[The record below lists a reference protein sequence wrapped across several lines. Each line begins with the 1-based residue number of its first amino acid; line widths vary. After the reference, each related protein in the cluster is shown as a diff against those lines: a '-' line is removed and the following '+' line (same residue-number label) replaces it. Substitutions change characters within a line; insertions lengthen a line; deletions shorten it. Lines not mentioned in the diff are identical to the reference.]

1 MDTVE
6 ALKNRIYALKEEA
19 YEKLI
24 LLPFY
29 NEETQL
35 IIKRCFK
42 NNEYLAPYF
51 YGGYSDSEYQ
61 RVIISSEEP
70 ALSDFGIATL
80 KIEVLGDKPINHRM
94 ILGSILAL
102 GLKREVIGDIIYD
115 TNYYYVFVVASLKE
129 FIISN
134 LSKIGPNNVL
144 LSEYLEP
151 ITFQKE
157 YAESKIFIASM
168 RLDNV
173 LAGAYN
179 LGRSA
184 AQKMIQDGLVKVN
197 HEVVLRDSKLLKE
210 GDLLSVRGKGRV
222 ILVKL
227 MGHTKS
233 NNLILAIKK
242 PI

>member
-29 NEETQL
+29 NAETQL

-61 RVIISSEEP
+61 RVIISGEEP

-134 LSKIGPNNVL
+134 LSKIGPN
-144 LSEYLEP
+144 
-151 ITFQKE
+151 
-157 YAESKIFIASM
+157 AESKIFIASM

-179 LGRSA
+179 LGRAA

-197 HEVVLRDSKLLKE
+197 HEVVLKDSKLLKE

-227 MGHTKS
+227 MGQTKS

>member
-1 MDTVE
+1 M
-6 ALKNRIYALKEEA
+6 
-19 YEKLI
+19 
-24 LLPFY
+24 
-29 NEETQL
+29 
-35 IIKRCFK
+35 
-42 NNEYLAPYF
+42 
-51 YGGYSDSEYQ
+51 
-61 RVIISSEEP
+61 
-70 ALSDFGIATL
+70 
-80 KIEVLGDKPINHRM
+80 
-94 ILGSILAL
+94 
-102 GLKREVIGDIIYD
+102 
-115 TNYYYVFVVASLKE
+115 VASLKE

-144 LSEYLEP
+144 LSEYLGP
-151 ITFQKE
+151 VTFQKG

-179 LGRSA
+179 LGRAA

-197 HEVVLRDSKLLKE
+197 HELILKDSKLLKE

-227 MGHTKS
+227 MGQTKS

-242 PI
+242 PL